1 MYTVDASVWVNGF
14 DQRES
19 GHETSR
25 QVLEL
30 LRAQAIPIFEPMLV
44 LAEVAGAISRT
55 RQDPARAE
63 AFAITLGQLP
73 NVTLLPL
80 DEALGQQALALAAQH
95 GLRGADAVYAAVAQQ
110 AGCTLIS
117 LDNEHLT
124 RLAGLISVQTPEV
137 ALAELTVVPDE
148 DTDTTSC

>member
-1 MYTVDASVWVNGF
+1 
-14 DQRES
+14 
-19 GHETSR
+19 
-25 QVLEL
+25 VLEL
-30 LRAQAIPIFEPMLV
+30 LRAQTMPIIEPILV

-63 AFAITLGQLP
+63 AFAIALGQLP
-73 NVTLLPL
+73 NVTILPL
-80 DEALGQQALALAAQH
+80 DEALGQQAQALAAQH

-124 RLAGLISVQTPEV
+124 RLAGLISVQTPEA
-137 ALAELTVVPDE
+137 ALAELTIIPE
-148 DTDTTSC
+148 DDMDIASC

>member
-1 MYTVDASVWVNGF
+1 MPFLPRGL
-14 DQRES
+14 
-19 GHETSR
+19 
-25 QVLEL
+25 VLEL
-30 LRAQAIPIFEPMLV
+30 LRAQAIPIIEPMLGV
-44 LAEVAGAISRT
+44 AEVAGAISRT

-73 NVTLLPL
+73 NVTILPL
-80 DEALGQQALALAAQH
+80 DGALGQRVLALAAQH

-137 ALAELTVVPDE
+137 ALAELIVVPDE